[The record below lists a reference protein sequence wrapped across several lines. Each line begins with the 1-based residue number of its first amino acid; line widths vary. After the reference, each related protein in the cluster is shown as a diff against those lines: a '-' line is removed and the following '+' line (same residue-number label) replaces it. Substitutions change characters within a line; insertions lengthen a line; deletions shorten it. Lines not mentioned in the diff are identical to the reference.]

1 MNIKYNEPKIQFYNA
16 FVKTVKTFGVD
27 NSKLSDTKSRNNAIN
42 LGDIASKLVVTKEN
56 EN

>member
-1 MNIKYNEPKIQFYNA
+1 MNIKYNEPKIQFYYA

-27 NSKLSDTKSRNNAIN
+27 NNKLSDTKNRNNAIH

>member
-1 MNIKYNEPKIQFYNA
+1 MNIKYNEPEIQFYYA
-16 FVKTVKTFGVD
+16 FVKTMKTFGVD
-27 NSKLSDTKSRNNAIN
+27 NSKLSDTKNRNNAIN

>member
-1 MNIKYNEPKIQFYNA
+1 MNIKYNEPKIQFYYA

-27 NSKLSDTKSRNNAIN
+27 NSKLSDTKNRKNAIN

>member
-1 MNIKYNEPKIQFYNA
+1 MNIKYNEPKIQFYNV
-16 FVKTVKTFGVD
+16 FVKTAKTFGVH
-27 NSKLSDTKSRNNAIN
+27 NSNLSDTKNRNNAIN